1 MEAVFSVHLSSTVLS
16 LLFVKN
22 CSTTTKT
29 SAKTKAKIEFNFDDF
44 QQRQLFNLKISQESS
59 SRFHLFFVYLRMK
72 KNVKRIKFIFNTKSW
87 DPRNNYQIDIL
98 FFIWSKKVNLEFLY
112 FIEIFILFKI
122 KNALQWYFVNKI
134 VLTYCEKKKCSGD
147 SENLLKFKA
156 EGREFEIFFRSLE
169 QFIQTVK
176 GQNNFW

>member
-1 MEAVFSVHLSSTVLS
+1 MS
-16 LLFVKN
+16 K
-22 CSTTTKT
+22 
-29 SAKTKAKIEFNFDDF
+29 
-44 QQRQLFNLKISQESS
+44 ESS
-59 SRFHLFFVYLRMK
+59 LFSTRSHE
-72 KNVKRIKFIFNTKSW
+72 T
-87 DPRNNYQIDIL
+87 PATIDIL

-156 EGREFEIFFRSLE
+156 EGREFEITRIILVTRTIYSNSERLE
-169 QFIQTVK
+169 QFLK
-176 GQNNFW
+176 RNPF

>member
-44 QQRQLFNLKISQESS
+44 QQRQLFNLKISQDI
-59 SRFHLFFVYLRMK
+59 SRFHLFFVHLRMK

-98 FFIWSKKVNLEFLY
+98 FFIWSKNVNIEFLY
-112 FIEIFILFKI
+112 FIEIFII
-122 KNALQWYFVNKI
+122 
-134 VLTYCEKKKCSGD
+134 S
-147 SENLLKFKA
+147 
-156 EGREFEIFFRSLE
+156 
-169 QFIQTVK
+169 
-176 GQNNFW
+176 